1 MEGSQEEGSAR
12 LGRGGNHG
20 GTCQGG
26 NDEGRRCREGNEVR
40 RAGRDQ
46 PQWQAGP

>member
-20 GTCQGG
+20 GTCHNDKPGRVVMMKGG
-26 NDEGRRCREGNEVR
+26 GVKKATR
-40 RAGRDQ
+40 
-46 PQWQAGP
+46 